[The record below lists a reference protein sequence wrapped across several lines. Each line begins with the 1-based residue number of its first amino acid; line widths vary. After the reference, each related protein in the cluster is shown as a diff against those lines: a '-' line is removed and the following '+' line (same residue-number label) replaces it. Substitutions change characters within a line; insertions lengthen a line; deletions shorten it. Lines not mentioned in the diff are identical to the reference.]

1 MATAQ
6 TEFSWPVSLR
16 TRWIQR
22 RFASPPLD
30 PLFASAARAA
40 TIEFSIEL
48 WLVSADSWEAAIVRR
63 LVLAPLSGAA
73 LPPGFGGGGGG
84 GGGAA
89 PPGFGAGGGGGGGI
103 ALAFQT
109 PIISLL
115 SYY

>member
-1 MATAQ
+1 M
-6 TEFSWPVSLR
+6 
-16 TRWIQR
+16 
-22 RFASPPLD
+22 
-30 PLFASAARAA
+30 
-40 TIEFSIEL
+40 
-48 WLVSADSWEAAIVRR
+48 
-63 LVLAPLSGAA
+63 LAPLSGVA